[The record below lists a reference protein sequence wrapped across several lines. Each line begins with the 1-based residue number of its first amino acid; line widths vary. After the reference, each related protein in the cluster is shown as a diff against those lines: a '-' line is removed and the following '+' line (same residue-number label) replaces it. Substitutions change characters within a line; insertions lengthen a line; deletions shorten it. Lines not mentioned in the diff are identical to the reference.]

1 MIAVAKRTSVQ
12 SVRSAQ
18 NSINLR
24 SFSSNATNSRNDMF
38 VTSAQKKKMKMKIM
52 KMKKMKME
60 TNSMGTKRTFQDD
73 LAVSRKVV
81 NEKNERLEQDL
92 NFELLSVAVM
102 VGVTTGLAV
111 SLFNVSESLLHAQV
125 FDFTFK
131 QFLVGEDEKFLVKE
145 FGVSDAFASKALQ
158 VVVPLVGGVCV
169 SVLREVSGG
178 FIGEEYGGSTTA
190 KAQQTNVRVVVNN
203 SNDESDGNINST
215 TASVVEGTG
224 QAMNDAK
231 KTLLK
236 TTAAVVTLGTGAS
249 LGPEGPS
256 VELGAAVA
264 SGVGRIAE
272 YFQLKAFNSSSRNS
286 SGGSS
291 SSSSSSS
298 SSRTNNSSTTNISG
312 SVGDVGLLAAGA
324 AAGLAAGFG
333 APIAGVFFGFESV
346 LARNSTTFGN
356 QQFNNASTTEMVIV
370 AAVLAGTV
378 TNLIL
383 GESPSFDVPP
393 FELLTLAELP
403 LYLPLGLLCGAT
415 AILFRGVS
423 NRATDLASFCST
435 SHAESGFGIP
445 RYAQAPLGGF
455 VLGVVSIYYPEVSYN
470 GFDNVNALLTT
481 DVLQIYKPE
490 LLIQLVAAKLFATS
504 LCRSAGLVGGVYAP
518 SLFMGAALGASYGG
532 FLASLNTMH
541 FGSMQMVSVSSF
553 IAVAPPQAYALV
565 GMAGVLASVC
575 RVPLTAIL
583 LLFELTGNAKIIL
596 PLMGTVGVASW
607 AVKYS
612 DAWLG
617 GQQSAGLIFDDS
629 SIDASID
636 DEGDDDAK
644 GDDDAITLNNLLIED
659 EQMIHDYRTCAKVIK
674 TSPLKDVAKQMVLY
688 KADVDART
696 PFATTAHAIVYNEY
710 IEESKQFKNPI
721 GAISVVDFAKKINDE
736 DNTSDRTLLLAK
748 DIMEPI
754 FTCVISHENTL
765 EKNMNKLKQS
775 SYDIGVLLTSSGD
788 VKAIID
794 LRELTLFDSC
804 TRVRAFANE

>member
-1 MIAVAKRTSVQ
+1 M
-12 SVRSAQ
+12 
-18 NSINLR
+18 
-24 SFSSNATNSRNDMF
+24 
-38 VTSAQKKKMKMKIM
+38 
-52 KMKKMKME
+52 
-60 TNSMGTKRTFQDD
+60 
-73 LAVSRKVV
+73 
-81 NEKNERLEQDL
+81 
-92 NFELLSVAVM
+92 
-102 VGVTTGLAV
+102 
-111 SLFNVSESLLHAQV
+111 
-125 FDFTFK
+125 
-131 QFLVGEDEKFLVKE
+131 
-145 FGVSDAFASKALQ
+145 
-158 VVVPLVGGVCV
+158 
-169 SVLREVSGG
+169 
-178 FIGEEYGGSTTA
+178 
-190 KAQQTNVRVVVNN
+190 
-203 SNDESDGNINST
+203 
-215 TASVVEGTG
+215 
-224 QAMNDAK
+224 
-231 KTLLK
+231 
-236 TTAAVVTLGTGAS
+236 
-249 LGPEGPS
+249 
-256 VELGAAVA
+256 
-264 SGVGRIAE
+264 
-272 YFQLKAFNSSSRNS
+272 
-286 SGGSS
+286 
-291 SSSSSSS
+291 
-298 SSRTNNSSTTNISG
+298 
-312 SVGDVGLLAAGA
+312 
-324 AAGLAAGFG
+324 
-333 APIAGVFFGFESV
+333 
-346 LARNSTTFGN
+346 
-356 QQFNNASTTEMVIV
+356 
-370 AAVLAGTV
+370 
-378 TNLIL
+378 
-383 GESPSFDVPP
+383 
-393 FELLTLAELP
+393 
-403 LYLPLGLLCGAT
+403 
-415 AILFRGVS
+415 
-423 NRATDLASFCST
+423 
-435 SHAESGFGIP
+435 
-445 RYAQAPLGGF
+445 
-455 VLGVVSIYYPEVSYN
+455 
-470 GFDNVNALLTT
+470 
-481 DVLQIYKPE
+481 
-490 LLIQLVAAKLFATS
+490 
-504 LCRSAGLVGGVYAP
+504 YAP

-674 TSPLKDVAKQMVLY
+674 TSPLKDVAKQMVLH